1 MARTRADRTA
11 AGDCR
16 TQHRPRLGDGQG
28 RTVRTRFIAPASSQT
43 AMVDVRNVP
52 AGVYMLRVTDGEG
65 KEYGRK
71 VVKR

>member
-1 MARTRADRTA
+1 MAK
-11 AGDCR
+11 
-16 TQHRPRLGDGQG
+16 G